1 MLDASDRLD
10 GWIRR
15 HAVQFCCG
23 THPVQKK
30 NKPSPALE
38 GQVGLSALGQGLKDQ
53 YELHAP
59 PVPAHLATLIEQL
72 KMDAHLQP
80 ASIITAVVYSLLL
93 ASGLIAHALG
103 FPKFSAEPRATPFV
117 SINVPGP
124 LASDDGTIGYR

>member
-30 NKPSPALE
+30 NKPSPAFRGTGGTVCPRARSE
-38 GQVGLSALGQGLKDQ
+38 DQ

-93 ASGLIAHALG
+93 ASGLFAHALG